1 MANQSGILIIDT
13 ITPFLESVEVVKAVE
28 DALDDFA
35 DQVESYAKKNAPW
48 QDITGDARAG
58 LFTDVF
64 TEGTDVILA
73 LAHSVDYGVW
83 LETIQ
88 NGEYAIIMPTLEA
101 FAGEIFHKTNA
112 TPTGEELHL

>member
-1 MANQSGILIIDT
+1 MANDSGILVIDT
-13 ITPFLESVEVVKAVE
+13 ISPFLASVDVMQQVE

-35 DQVESYAKKNAPW
+35 DQVEAYAQKNAPW
-48 QDITGDARAG
+48 QDITGDARVG

-64 TEGTDVILA
+64 SQGTDVTLV
-73 LAHSVDYGVW
+73 LAHSVDYGIW

-101 FAGEIFHKTNA
+101 FAGEIFQHVHA
-112 TPTGEELHL
+112 TPTGEELNL